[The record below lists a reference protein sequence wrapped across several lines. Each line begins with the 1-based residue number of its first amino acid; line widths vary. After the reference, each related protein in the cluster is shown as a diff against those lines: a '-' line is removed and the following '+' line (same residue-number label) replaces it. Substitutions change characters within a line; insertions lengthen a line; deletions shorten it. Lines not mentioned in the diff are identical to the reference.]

1 MKEVAHGVKAEV
13 RLPPHLALQKTS
25 TANVRRSSPAQSSR
39 GVRSFFSS
47 AFEDY
52 QEVFYNRKRR
62 HSSLGSAARW
72 NSSLRP
78 YPVSWQHNPTVHV
91 TGASPPWPLAS
102 R

>member
-39 GVRSFFSS
+39 GVRSFVSS

-62 HSSLGSAARW
+62 HSSLGYRSPVEFELATLPGKLAA
-72 NSSLRP
+72 
-78 YPVSWQHNPTVHV
+78 
-91 TGASPPWPLAS
+91 
-102 R
+102 